1 MSVQSPPGQSAHTYG
16 SSDSGPDG
24 ASGGLEPS
32 DERSRYSAFVLGM
45 KILLPAL
52 ALILVISLFVS
63 STTFNSRPDI
73 PVTFREVSR
82 LDDDLR
88 MVSPRITG
96 VDKRGRPYVVTADTA
111 TQKVDNPNQIFLENI
126 EADLMLDE
134 GGNWLSVSS
143 RFGTLQT
150 EAETLELREEI
161 DVYAANG
168 YEFHAESAD
177 MDFRAGSLT
186 SDQPVYGQGPVGTLN
201 ANGVETSDNGNKIV
215 FTGGVRVVVF
225 YKAS

>member
-1 MSVQSPPGQSAHTYG
+1 MSVQSPPGQSAQNFG
-16 SSDSGPDG
+16 SPDRDPNAG
-24 ASGGLEPS
+24 ATGLEPG
-32 DERSRYSAFVLGM
+32 DDRSRYSAFVLGM

-52 ALILVISLFVS
+52 ALILVITLFVS

-82 LDDDLR
+82 LNDDLR

-111 TQKVDNPNQIFLENI
+111 TQKVDNPDQIFLENI

-150 EAETLELREEI
+150 EAETLQLREDI
-161 DVYAANG
+161 SVYSANG
-168 YEFHAESAD
+168 YEFHAQTAD

-201 ANGVETSDNGNKIV
+201 ANGVETSNNGEKIV

-225 YKAS
+225 YEAS

>member
-1 MSVQSPPGQSAHTYG
+1 MSVQSPPGQSAQSFG
-16 SSDSGPDG
+16 SLDSG
-24 ASGGLEPS
+24 SNGGIDSLEPS

-52 ALILVISLFVS
+52 AVILMISVFVS

-82 LDDDLR
+82 LNDDLR

-96 VDKRGRPYVVTADTA
+96 VDKSGRPYVVTADTA
-111 TQKVDNPNQIFLENI
+111 TQEVDNPNQIFLENI

-134 GGNWLSVSS
+134 GGNWLSVTS

-150 EAETLELREEI
+150 EAETLNLREDI
-161 DVYAANG
+161 SVFSANG
-168 YEFHAESAD
+168 YEFHAQSAD

-186 SDQPVYGQGPVGTLN
+186 SDEPVYGQGPVGTLN
-201 ANGVETSDNGNKIV
+201 ANGVETSNNGEKIV
-215 FTGGVRVVVF
+215 FTGGVRVVVY
-225 YKAS
+225 YKAG

>member
-1 MSVQSPPGQSAHTYG
+1 MSVQSPPGQSAHTF
-16 SSDSGPDG
+16 SSDSG
-24 ASGGLEPS
+24 ASGELERS

-45 KILLPAL
+45 KVLLPAL
-52 ALILVISLFVS
+52 ALLLVISLFVS

-82 LDDDLR
+82 LNDDLR

-111 TQKVDNPNQIFLENI
+111 TQKVDNPDQIFLENI

-150 EAETLELREEI
+150 EAETLKLREEI
-161 DVYAANG
+161 AVYSANG

-201 ANGVETSDNGNKIV
+201 ANGVETSDNGDKIV

>member
-1 MSVQSPPGQSAHTYG
+1 MSVQSPPGQSAQNFG
-16 SSDSGPDG
+16 SLNSGSNGGVD
-24 ASGGLEPS
+24 GLEPN

-52 ALILVISLFVS
+52 AVILLISVFVS

-82 LDDDLR
+82 LNDDLR

-96 VDKRGRPYVVTADTA
+96 VDRRGRPYVVTADTA
-111 TQKVDNPNQIFLENI
+111 TQEVDNPNQIFLENI

-134 GGNWLSVSS
+134 GGNWLSVTS
-143 RFGTLQT
+143 RFGTLET
-150 EAETLELREEI
+150 EAETLNLREDI
-161 DVYAANG
+161 SVFSANG
-168 YEFHAESAD
+168 YEFHAQSAD
-177 MDFRAGSLT
+177 MDFRAGSLI

-201 ANGVETSDNGNKIV
+201 ANGVETSNNGDRII
-215 FTGGVRVVVF
+215 FTGGVRVVVY
-225 YKAS
+225 YKAG

>member
-1 MSVQSPPGQSAHTYG
+1 MSVQSPPGQSVHQFG
-16 SSDSGPDG
+16 SSDSGPHD
-24 ASGGLEPS
+24 ALEAD

-45 KILLPAL
+45 KIVLPAL
-52 ALILVISLFVS
+52 ALILVISVFVS
-63 STTFNSRPDI
+63 STTFNSRQDI

-82 LDDDLR
+82 LNDDLR

-111 TQKVDNPNQIFLENI
+111 TQEVDNPEKIFLENI

-134 GGNWLSVSS
+134 DGNWLSVTS

-150 EAETLELREEI
+150 EAEKLNLREDI
-161 DVYAANG
+161 SVFSANG
-168 YEFHAESAD
+168 YEFHAQSAD
-177 MDFRAGSLT
+177 MDFRAGSLV

-201 ANGVETSDNGNKIV
+201 ANGVETSNNGDKIV
-215 FTGGVRVVVF
+215 FTGGVRVVVY
-225 YKAS
+225 YKTE

>member
-1 MSVQSPPGQSAHTYG
+1 MSVQSPPGQTTHAFG
-16 SSDSGPDG
+16 SSDSGPNG
-24 ASGGLEPS
+24 ASGSLEPS

-73 PVTFREVSR
+73 PVTFREVTR
-82 LDDDLR
+82 LNDDLR

-111 TQKVDNPNQIFLENI
+111 TQKVDNPDQIFLENI

-150 EAETLELREEI
+150 EAETLKLREEI
-161 DVYAANG
+161 EVYSANG